1 MSDDKR
7 AQRTEVLEEK
17 DRIRSEALKMSLG
30 VAQKIK
36 SKDKGKEKATTSV
49 SNETDQQLS
58 GHGSIPEDPIEID
71 PSTHRIV
78 GSYMEKHDKKHAE
91 LLDALKLLHEDNQKI
106 IDALVQLTQKPN

>member
-1 MSDDKR
+1 
-7 AQRTEVLEEK
+7 
-17 DRIRSEALKMSLG
+17 MSLG
-30 VAQKIK
+30 VAQKI
-36 SKDKGKEKATTSV
+36 KGKEKATTSV

-78 GSYMEKHDKKHAE
+78 GSYMEKQDKKHAE